1 MTKRAGYDGSVIAI
15 QDRGFTFE
23 VNPRPLAPIMESCH
37 LTNETNIERLTS
49 PSNPALHLALS
60 SGTPGPDLH
69 SHFQGYLWNLRKYYG
84 AQVVIVNILGSSPNQ
99 ALQGDLQQLPN
110 LVMTQ
115 TPSSWFVAI
124 IHAKHPLIPG
134 SVTSKAW

>member
-110 LVMTQ
+110 YQLILIEFIPE
-115 TPSSWFVAI
+115 PSMRELRPQDCS
-124 IHAKHPLIPG
+124 L
-134 SVTSKAW
+134 S